1 MNEMKYY
8 IKKIN
13 QRKWKNLMKKFI
25 YIYKTKKK
33 KKNTNI
39 IIKYDKEYFIYFQV
53 RLYLQDYKILSNFNQ
68 CSIRKYSNI
77 FPTIVI

>member
-8 IKKIN
+8 IKKN
-13 QRKWKNLMKKFI
+13 QSTKIEEFDEKIYI

-53 RLYLQDYKILSNFNQ
+53 RLYLQDYKILSNFN
-68 CSIRKYSNI
+68 
-77 FPTIVI
+77 

>member
-13 QRKWKNLMKKFI
+13 QRKQKNLMKKFI

-39 IIKYDKEYFIYFQV
+39 IIKYDKKYFIYF
-53 RLYLQDYKILSNFNQ
+53 QDYKILSNFNQ

-77 FPTIVI
+77 FSTIVI

>member
-13 QRKWKNLMKKFI
+13 QRKEEFDEKIYI

-53 RLYLQDYKILSNFNQ
+53 RLYLQDYKILSNFN
-68 CSIRKYSNI
+68 
-77 FPTIVI
+77 